1 MKAVRTE
8 ALVSLTALIAILLV
22 NVSGT
27 EVQARD
33 KSSATTG
40 DAAKASKKVNSAG
53 TAAARQQR
61 NNVQPLNTNTD
72 TAAAEVVPDEGAKEA
87 LERDKE
93 VYKAQQKE
101 KAEKLKSVEK
111 QQAEQKEV
119 EKAVDKAIEES
130 TGIPAD
136 NSDAQTK
143 ARLED
148 QSPTTVPDG
157 LPVKPLTSS
166 LTKRHPRVALALG
179 GGGTRGAAHVGV
191 LKVLTQAG
199 IPIDIVVGTSM
210 GAIVGGLW
218 DAGVTLDELTAK
230 FDDGSLMRTF
240 MTVPLV
246 VRLAISPVMV
256 APRLVGHHAYDGL
269 YRGKKF
275 RNYVNSLVKKDD
287 QSIESLHLPFAAI
300 VLNLVDG
307 KTYRL
312 TSGNLGQALQASS
325 AVPGLRKPVQ
335 IGDQLYVDGGV
346 LANVP
351 VTHAREMGGDFVIAV
366 NVDEHLEKAPLHQFR
381 AAGSVPTRVVQ
392 IQLNFIDTPQ
402 CENAD
407 FVIHPNVDK
416 ISLISRKG
424 RDGRRALEAGE
435 LAATLALPELR
446 RKLIQSGILKP
457 DGSPAD

>member
-1 MKAVRTE
+1 MKAAQTLS
-8 ALVSLTALIAILLV
+8 LVSLTALIATLLI
-22 NVSGT
+22 S
-27 EVQARD
+27 QAAAYA
-33 KSSATTG
+33 ATDSK
-40 DAAKASKKVNSAG
+40 DAATASDVTKSIPN
-53 TAAARQQR
+53 TAPPGAIQSVKQFK
-61 NNVQPLNTNTD
+61 PLNTNTD
-72 TAAAEVVPDEGAKEA
+72 TAEAETVPDQGEKEA

-93 VYKAQQKE
+93 VYKALEKAKADELKEVEKKQAVQKE
-101 KAEKLKSVEK
+101 I
-111 QQAEQKEV
+111 
-119 EKAVDKAIEES
+119 EKAVDKATEKE
-130 TGIPAD
+130 TGLPTETSED
-136 NSDAQTK
+136 QTK

-148 QSPTTVPDG
+148 QSQPTLPDG
-157 LPVKPLTSS
+157 LKPKPLSTGV
-166 LTKRHPRVALALG
+166 TKSHPRVALALG

-210 GAIVGGLW
+210 GSIVGGLW
-218 DAGVTLDELTAK
+218 DAGVPLDELAAK
-230 FDDGSLMRTF
+230 FDDGTLMRTF
-240 MTVPLV
+240 MTVPLG
-246 VRLAISPVMV
+246 VRLAVSPVMV
-256 APRLVGHHAYDGL
+256 APRLLGHHAYDGL

-287 QSIESLHLPFAAI
+287 QSIESLHLPFAAV

-312 TSGNLGQALQASS
+312 TKGNLGQALQASS

-335 IGDQLYVDGGV
+335 IGEQLYVDGGV

-351 VTHAREMGGDFVIAV
+351 VTHAKEMGGDFIIAV
-366 NVDEHLEKAPLHQFR
+366 NVDERLEKAPLHQFR

-392 IQLNFIDTPQ
+392 IQLNFIDKPQ
-402 CENAD
+402 CEAAD
-407 FVIHPNVDK
+407 FIIHPNVDK

-446 RKLIQSGILKP
+446 RKLIQAQILKP
-457 DGSPAD
+457 DGSAAD